1 MSSTDRQVYSG
12 RYELQRKVARGG
24 MADVFL
30 SRDLLLDRPV
40 ALKVLFPEFA
50 ADPAFVQRFRR
61 EAQSAARLNHPNV
74 VSVFDWGQ
82 EGSTYFIVME
92 FVEGQSLAQLLRE
105 SGRMEPDR
113 AAAVAVDVAAALAFA
128 HEHGVVHRD
137 VKPGN
142 VMLARGG
149 HVKVADFGIAR
160 AVSTV
165 ENLTQTGTVM
175 GTATYFSP
183 EQARGG
189 AVDPRSDVYSL
200 GIVLYEML
208 TGTPPFTGDNPVS
221 VAYKHVQELPVPP
234 RRLRADIPEGLEAIV
249 LKAINKNPDN
259 RYATAGEMRE
269 DLRRYLA
276 GRPVLA
282 EPIMPFEGT
291 DITAAVP
298 AAAFGA
304 AAGAAA
310 GALADPATRAV
321 PFEPNTVVVTR
332 TDGGYPPEEPRR
344 RGWLVFLAVFLLLAA
359 LAAGGYLLLRS
370 LGAFDAGAD
379 QVAVPDVVG
388 QTQEV
393 AEAQLRDAGL
403 EPVVE
408 GVTDPAPPGEVLAQD
423 PAAGRDVDEG
433 SSVTLRV
440 STGPEQRAI
449 PDVVGS
455 SEEEARFTL
464 AAAGFEVG
472 EVTEEQDDADPGT
485 VLRQSPQPGGQVDV
499 GSAVALVVSSGPPP
513 VVIPDVRG
521 MTEGAAI
528 EALSRAGLNP
538 DPGAPQPSDTV
549 GPGLVI
555 NTEPGPGRSVRRD
568 SRVVYV
574 LSSGPTP
581 TTTSSTTTTSTTST
595 TEPDGGGDGGGDGD
609 GDVEG
614 A

>member
-1 MSSTDRQVYSG
+1 MSSTDNEVYSG

-50 ADPAFVQRFRR
+50 SDPSFVQRFRR
-61 EAQSAARLNHPNV
+61 EAQSAARLTHPNV

-82 EGSTYFIVME
+82 EGTTYFIVME
-92 FVEGQSLAQLLRE
+92 YVEGRSLAQVLKE
-105 SGRMEPDR
+105 SGRMDPDR
-113 AAAVAVDVAAALAFA
+113 AATVAADVADALAFA

-142 VMLARGG
+142 VLVTNGG

-200 GIVLYEML
+200 GVVLYEML

-234 RRLRADIPEGLEAIV
+234 RRLREDIPEGLEAIV

-259 RYATAGEMRE
+259 RYATATEMRA

-282 EPIMPFEGT
+282 EPLMPLAGT

-298 AAAFGA
+298 AAVFG

-310 GALADPATRAV
+310 MADPTTRAV
-321 PFEPNTVVVTR
+321 TMEPR
-332 TDGGYPPEEPRR
+332 TMYVPPGDGGYPPDEPRR
-344 RGWLVFLAVFLLLAA
+344 RGWLVLLAVLLLLAA
-359 LAAGGYLLLRS
+359 LAGGGYLLARS
-370 LGAFDAGAD
+370 AGLIGPVE
-379 QVAVPDVVG
+379 QVTVPDVVG
-388 QTQEV
+388 LNQEA
-393 AEAQLRDAGL
+393 AEIELRDAGL
-403 EPVVE
+403 EPVVQ
-408 GVTDPAPPGEVLAQD
+408 GVTDAAPIGEVLSQD
-423 PAAGRDVDEG
+423 PERGREVDED
-433 SSVTLRV
+433 SQVTLRV
-440 STGPEQRAI
+440 STGPEQA
-449 PDVVGS
+449 PVPNVVGRT
-455 SEEEARFTL
+455 EDEARFIL
-464 AAAGFEVG
+464 VG
-472 EVTEEQDDADPGT
+472 EGFQVGDVARQEDDAREGT
-485 VLRQSPQPGGQVDV
+485 VLSQSPQADATVDA
-499 GSAVALVVSSGPPP
+499 GSTVTLVVSSGPPP

-528 EALSRAGLNP
+528 EALSRAGL
-538 DPGAPQPSDTV
+538 DPEAGAPQPSDLV
-549 GPGLVI
+549 PPGSVV
-555 NTEPGPGRSVRRD
+555 TTDPAPGASVRED

-574 LSSGPTP
+574 LSSGPTT
-581 TTTSSTTTTSTTST
+581 TTTSSTTTTTT
-595 TEPDGGGDGGGDGD
+595 TEPDPGGGDGGGDGGGGGGGND
-609 GDVEG
+609 
-614 A
+614 

>member
-1 MSSTDRQVYSG
+1 MSSTAGQVYSG

-50 ADPAFVQRFRR
+50 SDPAFVQRFRR
-61 EAQSAARLNHPNV
+61 EAQSAARLTHPNV

-92 FVEGQSLAQLLRE
+92 YVEGQSLAQVLRE

-113 AAAVAVDVAAALAFA
+113 AATIAADVADALAFA

-160 AVSTV
+160 AVSTA

-200 GIVLYEML
+200 GVVLYEML

-221 VAYKHVQELPVPP
+221 VAYKHVQELPAPP
-234 RRLRADIPEGLEAIV
+234 RRLRQDIPEGLEAIV
-249 LKAINKNPDN
+249 LKAINKNPAN
-259 RYATAGEMRE
+259 RYATAGEMRA
-269 DLRRYLA
+269 DLRRYVA

-282 EPIMPFEGT
+282 EPLLPVPDGS

-304 AAGAAA
+304 AAA
-310 GALADPATRAV
+310 GAMADPTTRSV
-321 PFEPNTVVVTR
+321 PMEPHTVVVTR
-332 TDGGYPPEEPRR
+332 GDDGYPPQRPRR
-344 RGWLVFLAVFLLLAA
+344 RGWLVFLAVLLLLAA
-359 LAAGGYLLLRS
+359 LVAGGYLLLRS
-370 LGAFDAGAD
+370 LGVVGPVD
-379 QVAVPDVVG
+379 QVTVPDVVG
-388 QTQEV
+388 LTEE
-393 AEAQLRDAGL
+393 EARIELRDAGL

-408 GVTDPAPPGEVLAQD
+408 GVTDRAPVGQVLAQD
-423 PAAGRDVDEG
+423 PGAGREVDED

-440 STGPEQRAI
+440 STGPEQKAV
-449 PDVVGS
+449 PDVVGR
-455 SEEEARFTL
+455 SEDEARFIL
-464 AAAGFEVG
+464 VG
-472 EVTEEQDDADPGT
+472 EGFQVGDVARQQDEQALAGE
-485 VLRQSPQPGGQVDV
+485 VLSQSPQADAVVDAGETV
-499 GSAVALVVSSGPPP
+499 SLVVSSGPAP
-513 VVIPDVRG
+513 VTVPDVRG
-521 MTEGAAI
+521 LPEGAAI
-528 EALSRAGLNP
+528 ESLSRAGVDPERGADQPNDLVPPGSVVDTDP
-538 DPGAPQPSDTV
+538 DPGS
-549 GPGLVI
+549 
-555 NTEPGPGRSVRRD
+555 SVRRD
-568 SRVVYV
+568 GRVVYFV
-574 LSSGPTP
+574 SSGPAT
-581 TTTSSTTTTSTTST
+581 TTTSSTSSTTST
-595 TEPDGGGDGGGDGD
+595 TEPDGDGGGGGGGGD
-609 GDVEG
+609 
-614 A
+614 